1 MVSLC
6 QHHNEPVAFV
16 LGERQGQHIPGSG
29 PVGGMLPN
37 IVVGI
42 GAGAEVGVAV
52 GSQLAANPD
61 DHTTKLRDGGARVS

>member
-1 MVSLC
+1 
-6 QHHNEPVAFV
+6 
-16 LGERQGQHIPGSG
+16 
-29 PVGGMLPN
+29 MLPN